1 MGLNSCGTDGKLK
14 RTVLY
19 YLFALRVLKVC
30 VSMAESNSRRGSAS
44 EKAIL
49 AEHLCKVFDVKKGT
63 IRRTKSQV
71 VAVKDVSFEVD
82 YGELFGVVGP
92 NGAGKTTTIKMLTT
106 MLIPTSGNATVLG
119 YDLEKDV
126 TQIRQKIGI
135 VLGGERGLYTRVS
148 AVDNLRYFADLYGVS
163 AKVRDKRIKELLEFM
178 GLWERA
184 HDRVETFSKGMKQRL
199 HLARGLINDPE
210 LIFLDEPTVGL
221 DPEIARETRDMIKEL
236 VEKGKTVLLTTHY
249 MFEADELC
257 KRVAVIRN
265 GEIVALDT
273 PRGLKKYVMDTSVVE
288 VEGFGI
294 SDKEVAR
301 FKEISDVLSVSAEL
315 AENKQILKIQT
326 AKGSEIISEV
336 QDILRNSRI
345 YDIKIK
351 EPTLEDAYLRLVTG

>member
-1 MGLNSCGTDGKLK
+1 MVKSI
-14 RTVLY
+14 
-19 YLFALRVLKVC
+19 
-30 VSMAESNSRRGSAS
+30 SRRASAP
-44 EKAIL
+44 EKAIV
-49 AEHLCKVFDVKKGT
+49 AEHLCKIFNVTKGI
-63 IRRTKSQV
+63 IRRTKSEV
-71 VAVKDVSFEVD
+71 VALKDVSFEVD

-92 NGAGKTTTIKMLTT
+92 NGAGKTTTIKLLTT

-119 YDLEKDV
+119 CDLQKDISR
-126 TQIRQKIGI
+126 IRERIGI

-148 AVDNLRYFADLYGVS
+148 AVDNLRYFADLYGVPS
-163 AKVRDKRIKELLEFM
+163 DVRDKRVKELLEFM

-184 HDRVETFSKGMKQRL
+184 HDRVETYSKGMKQRL

-221 DPEIARETRDMIKEL
+221 DPEIARDTRGMIKEL
-236 VEKGKTVLLTTHY
+236 IRKGKTILLTTHY

-273 PRGLKKYVMDTSVVE
+273 PAGLKKYVMDTSVVE

-294 SDKEVAR
+294 TEKEIAR
-301 FKEISDVLSVSAEL
+301 FKEIQDVLSVSADL

-326 AKGSEIISEV
+326 AKGSEIIAEV
-336 QDILRNSRI
+336 QEILKNSRI

-351 EPTLEDAYLRLVTG
+351 EPTLEDAYLRLVES